1 MGSVPGSSI
10 SRKGLFSPADAANI
24 SRESLLRLRDVGH
37 PGAVFLPGPAFSDTR
52 FPPKKTSLS
61 LYQRDKQCSQ
71 NTKNLS
77 NSAVVSNETH
87 QLVQL
92 KNRFSVK

>member
-24 SRESLLRLRDVGH
+24 SRGSLLQLRDVGH

-52 FPPKKTSLS
+52 FPPKKHR
-61 LYQRDKQCSQ
+61 YRY
-71 NTKNLS
+71 TKET
-77 NSAVVSNETH
+77 NSAVKTPKTC
-87 QLVQL
+87 QIVQ
-92 KNRFSVK
+92 